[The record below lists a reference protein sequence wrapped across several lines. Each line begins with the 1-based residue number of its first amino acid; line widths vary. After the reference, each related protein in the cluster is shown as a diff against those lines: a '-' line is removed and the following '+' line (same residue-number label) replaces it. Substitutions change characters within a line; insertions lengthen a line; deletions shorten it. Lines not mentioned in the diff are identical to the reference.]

1 MNLVALYKT
10 WDGGEFVDASL
21 ASIYDHVSAIV
32 MVHSDVS
39 WLGEEENTV
48 YTPACEW
55 CREHDHAGKVHH
67 VTCRETYQERQYQ
80 IGIDYIRQAG
90 LPCDIVMVVD
100 ADEVWHPDHLE
111 RAIQQIHDKPF
122 AAYRCNM
129 HTYLKTPF
137 FQVDPPFGSPTTFL
151 REPKYL
157 TQSPRGCGA
166 PAVQLDNVWM
176 YHFTGVRA
184 SRSDVERKI
193 RQSRL
198 ADKAGE
204 RIVPDW
210 MTKVYDRLPE
220 GRNLHYFQKHRHVW
234 ACIKKI
240 TTCDMPPAMR
250 AAKLLPLWLPDGHLL
265 DGERNAI
272 DRLAK
277 GRERAVDLGTFKGLS
292 AVTLALAC
300 KEVHTFDC
308 YDDLPADSFADTLN
322 PNRYRE
328 ELNGHSLENSQA
340 LAARYGNIT
349 AYKARSVQA
358 AAEWR
363 KGLVDVLFVDD
374 DHSEASVLNNV
385 AAWRQHLRRGAV
397 ILCHDNNDI
406 HPGVQSAVLK
416 LGSQPWFRAVD
427 PGEFSGSLFAFE
439 VLK

>member
-1 MNLVALYKT
+1 MNIVALYKT

-32 MVHSDVS
+32 MVHSTHS
-39 WLGEEENTV
+39 WLGEVGNTV
-48 YTPACEW
+48 LKPAMEW
-55 CREHDHAGKVHH
+55 CEEHDRDNKIHH
-67 VTCRETYQERQYQ
+67 VEVSCANQEQQYQ
-80 IGIDYIRQAG
+80 SGLEYIMFNR
-90 LPCDIVMVVD
+90 LPCDVLMIVD
-100 ADEVWHPDHLE
+100 ADEVWEPGSLE
-111 RAIQQIHDKPF
+111 RAIRQINDKPF
-122 AAYRCNM
+122 AGYRCNM

-151 REPKYL
+151 REPKHL
-157 TQSPRGCGA
+157 TQSPRACGA

-184 SRSDVERKI
+184 SRADVERKI

-204 RIVPDW
+204 RIVPNW
-210 MTKVYDRLPE
+210 MESVYDRLPA
-220 GRNLHYFQKHRHVW
+220 GRSLHYFQKHRHIW

-240 TTCDMPPAMR
+240 TTCDLPPAMR
-250 AAKLLPLWLPDGHLL
+250 AAKLLPLWLPEGQLL

-277 GRERAVDLGTFKGLS
+277 GRDRAVDLGTYKGLS

-328 ELNGHSLENSQA
+328 ELNGHSLEKSQA

-358 AAEWR
+358 AQDWN
-363 KGLVDVLFVDD
+363 KGPVDVLFVDD
-374 DHSEASVLNNV
+374 DHSETSVLANV
-385 AAWRQHLRRGAV
+385 AAWRPHMRRYGL
-397 ILCHDNNDI
+397 ILCHDDNDI
-406 HPGVQSAVLK
+406 HPGVQSAILK
-416 LGSQPWFRAVD
+416 LSNDRSLHRVD
-427 PGEFSGSLFAFE
+427 PGDYSGSLAAFK
-439 VLK
+439 VMT